1 MQGRHSGMAERELQE
16 LVRQACQL
24 NGWIY
29 YHTHRSQHS
38 PEGFMD
44 TVAIRGERLVV
55 AELKRVGN
63 VPTTAQEAW
72 LAAFAGVRTVE
83 TYVWTPDDMAGIL
96 EVLR

>member
-1 MQGRHSGMAERELQE
+1 M
-16 LVRQACQL
+16 
-24 NGWIY
+24 Y
-29 YHTHRSQHS
+29 YHTHSAKHS
-38 PEGFMD
+38 PSGYPD
-44 TVAIRGERLVV
+44 ITAIRGERLVV

-63 VPTTAQEAW
+63 VPTAAQEAW